1 MKASRTKPE
10 RAAVERADAKIADVK
25 IELTLQKAVNA
36 PGLPSKTELRRWLA
50 AALEQS
56 AAITVRFVGA
66 AEGRKLNRAYRGL
79 DHATNVLSFGY
90 GGAGRDAPLAGDLV
104 LCAPVLRREAR
115 AQGKTLAA
123 HVAHLT
129 VHGALHLQG
138 HDHQQP
144 RAAARM
150 EALEVKILAKL
161 GYPDPYAN

>member
-1 MKASRTKPE
+1 MSANRTKPK
-10 RAAVERADAKIADVK
+10 RAAVKL
-25 IELTLQKAVNA
+25 ELTVQKAVSS
-36 PGLPSKTELRRWLA
+36 PGLPTNTELRRWLA

-66 AEGRKLNRAYRGL
+66 AEGRRLNREYR
-79 DHATNVLSFGY
+79 DKDYATNVLSFGY
-90 GGAGRDAPLAGDLV
+90 GSPGRGQALAGDIV
-104 LCAPVLRREAR
+104 LCAPVVRREAR

-138 HDHQQP
+138 HDHQKP

-150 EALEVKILAKL
+150 EALEKRILAQL
-161 GYPDPYAN
+161 GYPDPYAGDV